1 MKKKA
6 ISRYLKNF
14 TVLKAMSE
22 TRKTIEQLSAL
33 AQETRFAV
41 FQTLMRAGESGLSA
55 GAIAET
61 LTVAPNTLS
70 SHLAIL
76 NRADLTTVT
85 REGRS
90 LIYKARIDGVND
102 LLSSLVEDCCDGHPE
117 VCVTIAKLSDS
128 TC

>member
-1 MKKKA
+1 
-6 ISRYLKNF
+6 
-14 TVLKAMSE
+14 MSD
-22 TRKTIEQLSAL
+22 TQKTIEQLSAL

-41 FQTLMRAGESGLSA
+41 FQTLMRAGKSGLSA
-55 GAIAET
+55 GAIAKA
-61 LTVAPNTLS
+61 LDVAPNTLS

-90 LIYKARIDGVND
+90 LIYKARIDGVKH

-117 VCVTIAKLSDS
+117 ICVTVTGLSDKN
-128 TC
+128 C